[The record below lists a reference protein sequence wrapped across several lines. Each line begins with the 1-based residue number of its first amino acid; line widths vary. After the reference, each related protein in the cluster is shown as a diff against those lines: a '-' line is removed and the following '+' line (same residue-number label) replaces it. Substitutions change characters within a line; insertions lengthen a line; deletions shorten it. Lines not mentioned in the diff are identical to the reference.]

1 MRINPHQRR
10 AIQAVFKHKKRG
22 VIWVGSTGS
31 GKTHGMGQ
39 LGVMH
44 AQLPSS
50 YPGLL
55 AGESVAH
62 VMNVYR
68 PILRQVCEE
77 LGVRFKAQGGQ
88 SPGFYTG
95 DAFWE
100 AHGFKNADSVERIRG
115 STYSRAILDDMTGCY
130 PGFFWMMRTRLRP
143 PDIEPFWGATMNKMG
158 PRHWTKLTVRDK
170 AKQLNALK
178 IESKL
183 EDNPVLPETFIEDL
197 SPESMP
203 VHEFLRLVE
212 NLDALPAGLVY
223 PVWTPAT
230 NKHRKLANGP
240 WIMGADHGAARVTSA
255 HGMQRIGPN
264 QWIINKEYYH
274 DASGDPRTI
283 KSAYTHAMDIAKM
296 LPPHSVAAIYPDPSA
311 VDYREALAAVGYKVI
326 PANNHEATYAITHEA
341 LTNQRVV
348 VDMKA
353 CPALA
358 TELESLYYKEGTDTI
373 DPSCAD
379 HACDDMRYMV
389 PPAVRP
395 SARRR

>member
-1 MRINPHQRR
+1 MIFNPHQRR
-10 AIQAVFKHKKRG
+10 AIQAHFKHGRRG
-22 VIWVGSTGS
+22 IIWVGSTGS
-31 GKTHGMGQ
+31 GKSHGMGQ
-39 LGVMH
+39 LGTLH
-44 AQLPSS
+44 GEQGSRHP
-50 YPGLL
+50 YLL
-55 AGESVAH
+55 AGKSVDH
-62 VMNVYR
+62 VRNIYE
-68 PILRQVCEE
+68 PIFEEVCNN
-77 LGVRFKAQGGQ
+77 LGLKFSKHGGTE
-88 SPGFYTG
+88 FRVG
-95 DAFWE
+95 DAVWE
-100 AHGFKNADSVERIRG
+100 IKGFKNADSVGSIRG
-115 STYSRAILDDMTGCY
+115 HTYAGGIIDELTECF
-130 PGFFWMMRTRLRP
+130 PGFFWMFRTRLRP
-143 PDIEPFWGATMNKMG
+143 TDVRPFWGATMNKLG
-158 PRHWTKLTVRDK
+158 PRHWTKLMVRDK

-183 EDNPVLPETFIEDL
+183 EDNPLLPEDYVEDL

-230 NKHRKLANGP
+230 DEHRKRASGP
-240 WIMGADHGAARVTSA
+240 WVMGGDHGPARVTSA

-274 DASGDPRTI
+274 DASHDSRLI
-283 KSAYTHAMDIAKM
+283 KSAYAHAMDIAKM
-296 LPPHSVAAIYPDPSA
+296 LPPSSVANIRPDPSA
-311 VDYREALAAVGYKVI
+311 VDFREALMAVGYKVI
-326 PANNHEATYAITHEA
+326 PANNDKAMIAITHEA
-341 LTNQRVV
+341 LTNERVV
-348 VDMKA
+348 IDVEA

-379 HACDDMRYMV
+379 HACDDMKYMV